1 MGRTVNVEV
10 SRDAAGIYTLHTGSL
25 GHGLYFV
32 ELNSA
37 SGVSRTQLIK
47 E

>member
-32 ELNSA
+32 ELNSGQREFLA
-37 SGVSRTQLIK
+37 LN
-47 E
+47 